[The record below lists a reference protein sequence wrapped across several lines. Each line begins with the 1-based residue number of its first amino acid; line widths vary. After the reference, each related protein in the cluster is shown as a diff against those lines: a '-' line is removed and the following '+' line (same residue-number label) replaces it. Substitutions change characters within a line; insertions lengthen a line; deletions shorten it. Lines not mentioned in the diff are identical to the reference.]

1 MKSLPSFF
9 AVFLLVTT
17 STVLSLPAVATEF
30 EPELARQTGADTY
43 GMKPYVMAFLKAG
56 PNRSGSDEEKA
67 ALQRA
72 HMENIK
78 RLADEGLLVLAGPF
92 LDKGEL
98 RGIYIFNVS
107 DVETARKLTQ
117 SDPAIQSGSLVM
129 ELKPWYG
136 SAALMMVNELHS
148 KVAEKGG

>member
-1 MKSLPSFF
+1 MKSLPFF
-9 AVFLLVTT
+9 SAVFFVALM
-17 STVLSLPAVATEF
+17 SGGISLPGLSAEF
-30 EPELARQTGADTY
+30 DPELAKQTGADVY

-56 PNRSGSDEEKA
+56 PNRGGSDEEKA

-98 RGIYIFNVS
+98 RGIYIFNVA
-107 DVETARKLTQ
+107 DVDAAKKLTET
-117 SDPAIQSGSLVM
+117 DPAIQAGSLVM

-136 SAALMMVNELHS
+136 SAALMMVNDLHS
-148 KVAEKGG
+148 KLAEKGI

>member
-1 MKSLPSFF
+1 MKSLPSLF
-9 AVFLLVTT
+9 ALFIVALMSAAI
-17 STVLSLPAVATEF
+17 STPTFSAEF
-30 EPELARQTGADTY
+30 DPELARQTGADTY
-43 GMKPYVMAFLKAG
+43 GMKPYVVAFLKAG
-56 PNRSGSDEEKA
+56 PNRSGSDAEKA
-67 ALQRA
+67 ALQMA
-72 HMENIK
+72 HLDNIK

-107 DVETARKLTQ
+107 DVETARELTQ

-136 SAALMMVNELHS
+136 SAALMMVNDLHS
-148 KVAEKGG
+148 KLAKKGI

>member
-1 MKSLPSFF
+1 MKPLLFFF
-9 AVFLLVTT
+9 AVFLLVTN
-17 STVLSLPAVATEF
+17 STLLSMPALASEF
-30 EPELARQTGADTY
+30 EPELARQTGADAY

-56 PNRSGSDEEKA
+56 PNRSGTDEEKA

-72 HMENIK
+72 HMDNIK

-98 RGIYIFNVS
+98 RGIYIFNVA
-107 DVETARKLTQ
+107 DVESARKLTAT
-117 SDPAIQSGSLVM
+117 DPAVQAGSLVM

-136 SAALMMVNELHS
+136 SAALMMINDLHA
-148 KVAEKGG
+148 KVAEKGI